1 MRGNDISGKE
11 SGEQAVT
18 KRRSTRQNRRLSTSR
33 QRRQQHLLDVK
44 VRARRAS
51 ARRLQKGFFVLSLLL
66 ILLSLLGA
74 GLFGAQRLLNSL
86 FFTNPDYAI
95 HSVEVTTDGDLGRDV
110 VLRAAQIEDGSN
122 IFAINLSLVEDR
134 LRALPQV
141 EEVDVQRLLPDKLVI
156 VIQERRPIAW
166 IATADANKTGFNYD
180 GAFLVDRRGIVLQP
194 KGSAPEYMTLPV
206 IIGVDLKKVTIGQ
219 PVENDTV
226 KSALELIRECPE
238 VLESRFQIATIDVSK
253 EYSLVV
259 TDKQRSLVTFSPDDL
274 TDQLKRLAMLLSYCE
289 KNSKEL
295 QSANLMAERNIPV
308 VFNEPA
314 VAVASPNPQPVAQ
327 PTRSDQPTASPQVQP
342 IVRRALPVTRPVH
355 KAEKADKSP
364 NPNKNTHKKTKS
376 TELKPFNG

>member
-1 MRGNDISGKE
+1 M
-11 SGEQAVT
+11 
-18 KRRSTRQNRRLSTSR
+18 
-33 QRRQQHLLDVK
+33 
-44 VRARRAS
+44 
-51 ARRLQKGFFVLSLLL
+51 LL

-74 GLFGAQRLLNSL
+74 GLFGAQRLLNLL
-86 FFTNPDYAI
+86 FFANPDYAI
-95 HSVEVTTDGDLGRDV
+95 HSVEVTSDGDLGRDV

-122 IFAINLSLVEDR
+122 IFSINLSAVEDR

-141 EEVDVQRLLPDKLVI
+141 EEVNVQRLLPDKLVI

-166 IATADANKTGFNYD
+166 IASADANRTGFNYD

-206 IIGVDLKKVTIGQ
+206 IIGVDLKKVTVGE
-219 PVENDTV
+219 PVDSDPV
-226 KSALELIRECPE
+226 KATLELIRECPE
-238 VLESRFQIATIDVSK
+238 MLQSRFQIATIDVSK

-274 TDQLKRLAMLLSYCE
+274 TDQLRRLAMLLSYCE

-314 VAVASPNPQPVAQ
+314 VAVASSSPQPAA
-327 PTRSDQPTASPQVQP
+327 QPTASPQPQAQP
-342 IVRRALPVTRPVH
+342 IVRRALPVTRPAH
-355 KAEKADKSP
+355 KSEKADKSP
-364 NPNKNTHKKTKS
+364 SPNKNTHKKTKS
-376 TELKPFNG
+376 SELKPFNG

>member
-1 MRGNDISGKE
+1 
-11 SGEQAVT
+11 VT
-18 KRRSTRQNRRLSTSR
+18 KRRSTKQNRRLSTTR

-51 ARRLQKGFFVLSLLL
+51 ARRLQKGFLVLSLLL

-95 HSVEVTTDGDLGRDV
+95 HSVEVTTDGDLARDA

-122 IFAINLSLVEDR
+122 IFAINLSAVEDR

-166 IATADANKTGFNYD
+166 IASADANKTGFNYD
-180 GAFLVDRRGIVLQP
+180 GAFLLDRRGIVLQP

-206 IIGVDLKKVTIGQ
+206 IIGVDLRNVTVGQ
-219 PVENDTV
+219 PIDNDPV
-226 KSALELIRECPE
+226 KAALELIRECPE
-238 VLESRFQIATIDVSK
+238 MLQSRFQIATIDVSK

-259 TDKQRSLVTFSPDDL
+259 ADKQRSLVTFSPDDL
-274 TDQLKRLAMLLSYCE
+274 IDQLRRLAMLLSYCE

-314 VAVASPNPQPVAQ
+314 VAVAGPSPQPAAVAQ
-327 PTRSDQPTASPQVQP
+327 PTRSEQPTGSPQPQP
-342 IVRRALPVTRPVH
+342 TVRRALPVTRPAH
-355 KAEKADKSP
+355 KSEKADKSP
-364 NPNKNTHKKTKS
+364 GQNKNTHKKTKS
-376 TELKPFNG
+376 SELKPFNG

>member
-11 SGEQAVT
+11 SGEQAVS
-18 KRRSTRQNRRLSTSR
+18 KRRSTKQNRRLSTTR

-95 HSVEVTTDGDLGRDV
+95 HSVEVTSDGGLGRDV

-122 IFAINLSLVEDR
+122 IFSINLSAVEDR
-134 LRALPQV
+134 LRALAQV
-141 EEVDVQRLLPDKLVI
+141 EEVNVQRLLPDKLVI

-166 IATADANKTGFNYD
+166 IASADANKTGFNYD

-206 IIGVDLKKVTIGQ
+206 IIGVDLKKVTVGQ
-219 PVENDTV
+219 PVDSDPV
-226 KSALELIRECPE
+226 KAALELIRDCPE
-238 VLESRFQIATIDVSK
+238 MMQSRFQIATIDVSK

-274 TDQLKRLAMLLSYCE
+274 TDQLRRLAMLLSYCE

-314 VAVASPNPQPVAQ
+314 VAVASPSPQPAA
-327 PTRSDQPTASPQVQP
+327 QPTASPQSQP
-342 IVRRALPVTRPVH
+342 IVRRALPVTRPAH

-364 NPNKNTHKKTKS
+364 SPNKNTHKKTKS
-376 TELKPFNG
+376 SELKPFNG

>member
-1 MRGNDISGKE
+1 
-11 SGEQAVT
+11 VT
-18 KRRSTRQNRRLSTSR
+18 KKRSTKQNRRLSSTR

-51 ARRLQKGFFVLSLLL
+51 ARRLQKGFLVLSSLL

-95 HSVEVTTDGDLGRDV
+95 HSVEVSTDGDLMRDA
-110 VLRAAQIEDGSN
+110 VLQAAQIANGTN
-122 IFAINLSLVEDR
+122 IFSINLSAVEDR

-141 EEVDVQRLLPDKLVI
+141 EEVNVQRLLPDKLVI

-166 IATADANKTGFNYD
+166 IASADANKTGFNYD
-180 GAFLVDRRGIVLQP
+180 SALLVDRRGVGLQP
-194 KGSAPEYMTLPV
+194 KGSAPEYMTLPI
-206 IIGVDLKKVTIGQ
+206 IIGVDIKKVTVGQ
-219 PVENDTV
+219 PIDDDAV

-238 VLESRFQIATIDVSK
+238 VLQSRFQIATIDVSK
-253 EYSLVV
+253 EYCLVA
-259 TDKQRSLVTFSPDDL
+259 TDKQGASIKFSPDEL
-274 TDQLKRLAMLLSYCE
+274 MVQLRRLDTLLSYCE
-289 KNSKEL
+289 KNSKDL

-314 VAVASPNPQPVAQ
+314 VPGAGPSPQSAAQ
-327 PTRSDQPTASPQVQP
+327 PTVSPQPQPT
-342 IVRRALPVTRPVH
+342 VRRALPVTRPGH
-355 KAEKADKSP
+355 KADKSP
-364 NPNKNTHKKTKS
+364 SPTKNPHKKTKS

>member
-1 MRGNDISGKE
+1 MRGNEISGKE

-18 KRRSTRQNRRLSTSR
+18 KRRSTKQNRRVSTSR

-51 ARRLQKGFFVLSLLL
+51 ARRLQKGFLVLSLLL

-74 GLFGAQRLLNSL
+74 GVFGAQRLLNAL
-86 FFTNPDYAI
+86 FFANPDYAV
-95 HSVEVTTDGDLGRDV
+95 HSVEVTTDGDLAREV

-122 IFAINLSLVEDR
+122 IFAVNLSALEDR

-166 IATADANKTGFNYD
+166 IASADANKTGFNYD
-180 GAFLVDRRGIVLQP
+180 GAFLVDRRGTVLQP

-206 IIGVDLKKVTIGQ
+206 IIGVELKKVTVGQ
-219 PVENDTV
+219 PVDSDPV
-226 KSALELIRECPE
+226 RAALELIRDCPE
-238 VLESRFQIATIDVSK
+238 VLQSRFQIATIDVSK
-253 EYSLVV
+253 EYCLVA
-259 TDKQRSLVTFSPDDL
+259 TDKQGVPITFNPDELMVDLRHLASL
-274 TDQLKRLAMLLSYCE
+274 LLYCE
-289 KNSKEL
+289 KNSKDL
-295 QSANLMAERNIPV
+295 RSANLMAERNIPV

-314 VAVASPNPQPVAQ
+314 VPAASPSPQPAAQATGSPQPQ
-327 PTRSDQPTASPQVQP
+327 PT
-342 IVRRALPVTRPVH
+342 VRRALPVTRPAH

-364 NPNKNTHKKTKS
+364 GPTKNTHKKTKS
-376 TELKPFNG
+376 SELKPFNG

>member
-11 SGEQAVT
+11 SGEQAVSKRKST
-18 KRRSTRQNRRLSTSR
+18 KQNRRLSTTR

-95 HSVEVTTDGDLGRDV
+95 HSVEVTSDGDLGRDV
-110 VLRAAQIEDGSN
+110 VLGAAQIEDGSN
-122 IFAINLSLVEDR
+122 IFSINLSAVEDR

-141 EEVDVQRLLPDKLVI
+141 EEVNVQRLLPDKLVI

-166 IATADANKTGFNYD
+166 IASADANKTGFNYD
-180 GAFLVDRRGIVLQP
+180 GAFLLDRRGIVLQP

-206 IIGVDLKKVTIGQ
+206 IIGVDLKKVTVGQ
-219 PVENDTV
+219 PVDSDPV
-226 KSALELIRECPE
+226 KAALELIRDCPE
-238 VLESRFQIATIDVSK
+238 MMQSRFQIATIDVSK

-274 TDQLKRLAMLLSYCE
+274 TDQLRRLAMLLSYCE

-314 VAVASPNPQPVAQ
+314 VAVASPSPQPAAQ
-327 PTRSDQPTASPQVQP
+327 PTTSPQSQP
-342 IVRRALPVTRPVH
+342 IVRRALPVTRPTH

-364 NPNKNTHKKTKS
+364 SPNKNTHKKTKS
-376 TELKPFNG
+376 SELKPFNG

>member
-11 SGEQAVT
+11 SGEQAVS
-18 KRRSTRQNRRLSTSR
+18 KKRSTKQNRRLSTTR

-95 HSVEVTTDGDLGRDV
+95 HSVEVTSDGDLGRDV

-122 IFAINLSLVEDR
+122 IFSINLSAVEDR

-141 EEVDVQRLLPDKLVI
+141 EEVNVQRLLPDKLVI

-166 IATADANKTGFNYD
+166 IASADANKTGFNYD
-180 GAFLVDRRGIVLQP
+180 GAFLVDRRGIVLKP

-206 IIGVDLKKVTIGQ
+206 IIGVDLKKVTVGQ
-219 PVENDTV
+219 PIDSDPV
-226 KSALELIRECPE
+226 KAALELIRECPE
-238 VLESRFQIATIDVSK
+238 MLQSRFQIATVDVSK

-259 TDKQRSLVTFSPDDL
+259 TDKQRSLVTFSPDEL
-274 TDQLKRLAMLLSYCE
+274 TDQLRRLAMLLSYCD

-314 VAVASPNPQPVAQ
+314 VAVASPSPQPAA
-327 PTRSDQPTASPQVQP
+327 QPTASPQAQP
-342 IVRRALPVTRPVH
+342 IVRRALPVTRP
-355 KAEKADKSP
+355 AYKADKSP
-364 NPNKNTHKKTKS
+364 SPNKNNHKKTKS
-376 TELKPFNG
+376 SELKPFNG

>member
-1 MRGNDISGKE
+1 VSK
-11 SGEQAVT
+11 
-18 KRRSTRQNRRLSTSR
+18 KRSIKQNRRLSTTR

-51 ARRLQKGFFVLSLLL
+51 ARRLQKGFLVLSLLL

-95 HSVEVTTDGDLGRDV
+95 HSVEVTSDGDLGRDA

-122 IFAINLSLVEDR
+122 IFSINLSAVEDR

-166 IATADANKTGFNYD
+166 IASADANKTGFNYD

-206 IIGVDLKKVTIGQ
+206 IIGVDLKKVTVGQ
-219 PVENDTV
+219 PVDNDPV
-226 KSALELIRECPE
+226 KAALELIRECPE
-238 VLESRFQIATIDVSK
+238 MLQSRFQIATIDVSK

-274 TDQLKRLAMLLSYCE
+274 TDQLRRLAMLLSYCD

-314 VAVASPNPQPVAQ
+314 VAVASPSSQPAAQ
-327 PTRSDQPTASPQVQP
+327 PTGSPEPEAQP
-342 IVRRALPVTRPVH
+342 IVRRALPVTRSAH
-355 KAEKADKSP
+355 KADKSSG
-364 NPNKNTHKKTKS
+364 PNKNTHKKTKS
-376 TELKPFNG
+376 SELKPFNG

>member
-1 MRGNDISGKE
+1 VTRGNDISGKE
-11 SGEQAVT
+11 SGEQAVS
-18 KRRSTRQNRRLSTSR
+18 KRRSTKQNRRLSTTR

-86 FFTNPDYAI
+86 FFANPDYAI

-122 IFAINLSLVEDR
+122 IFAINLSAVEDR

-156 VIQERRPIAW
+156 VTQERRPIAW
-166 IATADANKTGFNYD
+166 IASADANKTGFNYE

-206 IIGVDLKKVTIGQ
+206 IIGVDLKKVTVGQ
-219 PVENDTV
+219 PVDNDPV
-226 KSALELIRECPE
+226 KAALELIRECPE
-238 VLESRFQIATIDVSK
+238 MLQSRFQIATIDVSK

-274 TDQLKRLAMLLSYCE
+274 TDQLRRLAMLLSYCE

-314 VAVASPNPQPVAQ
+314 VAVASPSPQPAVAQ
-327 PTRSDQPTASPQVQP
+327 PTRSDQPTGSPQPQP
-342 IVRRALPVTRPVH
+342 IVRRALPVTRPAH
-355 KAEKADKSP
+355 KADRSP
-364 NPNKNTHKKTKS
+364 SQNRNTHKKTKS
-376 TELKPFNG
+376 SELKPFNG

>member
-11 SGEQAVT
+11 SGEQAVS
-18 KRRSTRQNRRLSTSR
+18 KRRSTKQNRRLSTTR

-51 ARRLQKGFFVLSLLL
+51 ARRLQKGFLVLSLLL

-95 HSVEVTTDGDLGRDV
+95 HSVEVTSDGDLGREA

-122 IFAINLSLVEDR
+122 IFSINLSAVEDR

-156 VIQERRPIAW
+156 VLQERRPIAW
-166 IATADANKTGFNYD
+166 IASADANKTGFNYD
-180 GAFLVDRRGIVLQP
+180 GAFLIDRRGIVLQP

-206 IIGVDLKKVTIGQ
+206 IIGVDLKKVTVGQ
-219 PVENDTV
+219 PVDSDPI
-226 KSALELIRECPE
+226 KAALELIRECPE
-238 VLESRFQIATIDVSK
+238 MLQSRFQIATIDVSK

-274 TDQLKRLAMLLSYCE
+274 TDQLRRLAMLLSYCD

-314 VAVASPNPQPVAQ
+314 VAVASPSPQPVAQ
-327 PTRSDQPTASPQVQP
+327 PTSSPQPQAQP
-342 IVRRALPVTRPVH
+342 IVRRALPVTRSAH
-355 KAEKADKSP
+355 KAEKTDKSAS
-364 NPNKNTHKKTKS
+364 PNKNTHKKTKS
-376 TELKPFNG
+376 SEMKPFNG

>member
-1 MRGNDISGKE
+1 MSKRKS
-11 SGEQAVT
+11 T
-18 KRRSTRQNRRLSTSR
+18 KQNRRLSTTR

-51 ARRLQKGFFVLSLLL
+51 ARRVQKGFLVLSLLL

-95 HSVEVTTDGDLGRDV
+95 HSVEVTSDGDLGRDV

-122 IFAINLSLVEDR
+122 IFSINLSAVEDR

-156 VIQERRPIAW
+156 VTQERRPIAW
-166 IATADANKTGFNYD
+166 IASTDANKTGFNYD

-194 KGSAPEYMTLPV
+194 KGSAPEYMSLPV
-206 IIGVDLKKVTIGQ
+206 IIGVDLKKVTVGQ
-219 PVENDTV
+219 PVENDPV
-226 KSALELIRECPE
+226 KAALELIRECPE
-238 VLESRFQIATIDVSK
+238 LLQSRFQIATIDVSK

-274 TDQLKRLAMLLSYCE
+274 TDQLRRLAMLLSYCE

-314 VAVASPNPQPVAQ
+314 VAVASPSPQPAAQ
-327 PTRSDQPTASPQVQP
+327 PTSSPEPQAQP

-355 KAEKADKSP
+355 KTEKANRSP
-364 NPNKNTHKKTKS
+364 GANKTHKKTKS
-376 TELKPFNG
+376 SELKPFNG